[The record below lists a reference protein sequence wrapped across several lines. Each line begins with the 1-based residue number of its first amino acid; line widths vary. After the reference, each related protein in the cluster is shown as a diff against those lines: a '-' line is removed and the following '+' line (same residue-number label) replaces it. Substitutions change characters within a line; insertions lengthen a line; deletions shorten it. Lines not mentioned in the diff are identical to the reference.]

1 MANHQTI
8 TCNLFTVDSCN
19 GRFSIWKMTNNN
31 LSMNTDSFY
40 GIHGGVELGCG
51 ETEMT
56 KTNFMD
62 IHVINGFTLF
72 VIRLNFI
79 K

>member
-1 MANHQTI
+1 
-8 TCNLFTVDSCN
+8 
-19 GRFSIWKMTNNN
+19 
-31 LSMNTDSFY
+31 MNTDSFY